1 MVRNYVKEFDI
12 DISNC
17 NASIEEFNEEVDYQI
32 QLAYDKVPYF
42 EDEYDNKVAKL
53 AIQHALLQFD
63 NTLYDNNT

>member
-32 QLAYDKVPYF
+32 Q
-42 EDEYDNKVAKL
+42 
-53 AIQHALLQFD
+53 ILQI
-63 NTLYDNNT
+63 LYEVQND

>member
-17 NASIEEFNEEVDYQI
+17 NASIEQFNEEVDYQI
-32 QLAYDKVPYF
+32 QLACDKVPYF

-53 AIQHALLQFD
+53 AIQLALLQFD
-63 NTLYDNNT
+63 KTLHDNNT

>member
-32 QLAYDKVPYF
+32 QLTYDKVPYF
-42 EDEYDNKVAKL
+42 EDDYDNKVAKL
-53 AIQHALLQFD
+53 AIQHTLLHFD
-63 NTLYDNNT
+63 KILYDSNT

>member
-17 NASIEEFNEEVDYQI
+17 NASIEQFNEEVDYQI
-32 QLAYDKVPYF
+32 QLACDKVPYF

-53 AIQHALLQFD
+53 AIQHTLLHFD
-63 NTLYDNNT
+63 KTIYDSNT

>member
-32 QLAYDKVPYF
+32 QLAYDKVFYF

-53 AIQHALLQFD
+53 AIQHALIQFD
-63 NTLYDNNT
+63 KTLYDSNT